1 MKRLLIVGCGDVG
14 LRAARMLHGHYRR
27 VYALVRDP
35 AKAERLRALGMLP
48 LRGDLDRPDSLDKLA
63 GLAHDVLHFAPPQNH
78 GAQDLRTRHLLAAFC
93 KAEIL
98 PHRLV
103 YISTSGVYGDCHGNL
118 VAETS
123 RINPTNARA
132 VRRADAERQLRRW
145 GARCGVAVSILRAP
159 GIYASGRLPLER
171 LKAGTP
177 ALVSEDDGYTNHIHA
192 EDLARV
198 AVAALVRGR
207 PGRVYNVVDDSH
219 LKMADYFDLVADRFG
234 LPRPPR
240 VTWAEAQG
248 RIPES
253 LLSFMS
259 ESRRLVNA
267 RMKRELGVRL
277 AYADVQAGMLQ
288 D

>member
-1 MKRLLIVGCGDVG
+1 MKRLLIIGCGDVG
-14 LRAARMLHGHYRR
+14 LRAARMLLGRYHR
-27 VYALVRDP
+27 VHALVRDP
-35 AKAERLRALGMLP
+35 AKAERLRTLGILP
-48 LRGDLDRPDSLDKLA
+48 LHGDLDQPDSLVKLG

-78 GAQDLRTRHLLAAFC
+78 GAQDLRTRHLLAALC

-103 YISTSGVYGDCHGNL
+103 YISTSGVYGHCHGDL
-118 VAETS
+118 VPETR

-132 VRRADAERQLRRW
+132 VRRADAEQQLRRW

-159 GIYASGRLPLER
+159 GIYARGRLPLER

-177 ALVSEDDGYTNHIHA
+177 ALAPEDDGYTNHIHA

-207 PGRVYNVVDDSH
+207 AGRIYNVVDDSH
-219 LKMADYFDLVADRFG
+219 LKMADYFDLVADRFD

-240 VTWAEAQG
+240 VSWAEAQG

-259 ESRRLVNA
+259 ESRRLVNT
-267 RMKRELGVRL
+267 RMKRELGVKL
-277 AYADVQAGMLQ
+277 AYADVQAGMLK